1 MNQLLKCYIAGS
13 EGEGIGPIVCG
24 RLEHDIL
31 VHSEVQVWLV
41 PYNEWGHLIFK
52 DLDKLFVV
60 PLPPLRICIV
70 ASFFVETDLQ
80 LM

>member
-13 EGEGIGPIVCG
+13 EGHCIGPIVCG
-24 RLEHDIL
+24 RLKHDIL

-41 PYNEWGHLIFK
+41 SYNEWGHLIFK
-52 DLDKLFVV
+52 ELDKLFVV
-60 PLPPLRICIV
+60 PLPPLRNWV
-70 ASFFVETDLQ
+70 EASFFIETHVQ